1 MIESSVIHSICY
13 LPYEDYKSKIH
24 SLKNFFSGFSQM
36 CGFMASDV
44 WICIYGRVL
53 KQMLES
59 GKREFFYFYVI
70 RIYYLSNTYIAWI
83 TLISHFFIIFRK
95 DRRILDYYHKDPEL
109 KIKENAAFTVA
120 YLVFLKWKLLS
131 SYALH
136 YRLYPTIHTFVL
148 SNIIFRRN
156 INVEIGDKI
165 FARENDGVR
174 T

>member
-1 MIESSVIHSICY
+1 MIESSVIHSIYY
-13 LPYEDYKSKIH
+13 LLYENYKIH
-24 SLKNFFSGFSQM
+24 GLKNFFSGFSQI

-44 WICIYGRVL
+44 FAYMRGFLNKCWRVENMNFFIFMSFVFIIYV
-53 KQMLES
+53 
-59 GKREFFYFYVI
+59 
-70 RIYYLSNTYIAWI
+70 NTYIAWI

-109 KIKENAAFTVA
+109 KIKEKADFTVA